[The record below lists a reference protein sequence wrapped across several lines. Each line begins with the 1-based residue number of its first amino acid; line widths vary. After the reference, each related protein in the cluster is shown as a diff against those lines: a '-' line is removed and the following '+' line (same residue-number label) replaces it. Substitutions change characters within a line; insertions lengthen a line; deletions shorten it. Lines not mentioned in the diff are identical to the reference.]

1 MPLTVALL
9 LGDQMITLF
18 PAETNTVTDILVAQI
33 FGSFSCTWIEGYEGF
48 QDPHK
53 AKWLS
58 TRIVPLDIHI
68 WSALK
73 EFFHAHAL
81 SYLQFSLIKHAE

>member
-1 MPLTVALL
+1 MHLIVAFLS
-9 LGDQMITLF
+9 GGQMITIF
-18 PAETNTVTDILVAQI
+18 PAETNTVTDILVAHI

-58 TRIVPLDIHI
+58 TRIVPLYIRR

-73 EFFHAHAL
+73 EFFHAHVL
-81 SYLQFSLIKHAE
+81 CYLQFSLIKHAE